1 MHLFSIDTCMEIKL
15 ALRVDTYSQYFVCV
29 RRRQRA
35 VVEANALKMTVWI
48 NLKTA
53 NLWFLWDV
61 GQLTVTGRTL
71 RERLRS

>member
-35 VVEANALKMTVWI
+35 VVEANALKMTV
-48 NLKTA
+48 
-53 NLWFLWDV
+53 
-61 GQLTVTGRTL
+61 
-71 RERLRS
+71 